1 VLVVT
6 VTRRETARA
15 PIYTLED
22 VKALSAA
29 NDEPI
34 WLRAFRETAWG
45 IYETIPMPTNKDEDW
60 RRTDLRGVRWAE
72 AGKLI
77 QANGA
82 TAEAVPAA
90 AREPLVGGNEGGTL
104 IIVDGKVVEYRVSD
118 DLTRQGVI
126 FTDLLTA
133 AREHPTLVEANLM
146 TKAVKP
152 SDGKFAALHAALWT
166 HGVFVYVPR
175 GVVAELPLHA
185 VMYNTKAGATLGH
198 VLVVVEDNA
207 QATIQVEYG
216 SADSVEPSLYF
227 GATEILVGANA
238 NLRYVSL
245 QNWNR
250 TTTEFANHRAKVGAD
265 SSLDWV
271 FGVMGCDLLKNYIDL
286 DADGKGANGRISG
299 FFFADKD
306 QVFDLDTQQNHNAPL
321 TNTDLLF
328 KGAARDTARTVWQGM
343 IKSLPK
349 MQKIDGYQANRNLLL
364 SDDAR
369 MDGIPGLEIEA
380 DDVKCSHAA
389 TFGTLE
395 AEPIHYLMSRG
406 IPRNQAELMV
416 IDGFFDE
423 LLQRV
428 PFEQV
433 RDRLKGE
440 IEQKIVGSVGAY
452 D

>member
-1 VLVVT
+1 MT
-6 VTRRETARA
+6 VKRRGSAVA
-15 PIYTLED
+15 PIYTLDD
-22 VKALSAA
+22 VKALSAR
-29 NDEPI
+29 NDEPA
-34 WLRAFRETAWG
+34 WLRAFRETAWAT
-45 IYETIPMPTNKDEDW
+45 YENIPMPTSKDEDW
-60 RRTDLRGVRWAE
+60 RRTDLRGVRWTE
-72 AGKLI
+72 AGALV
-77 QANGA
+77 QPNGA
-82 TAEAVPAA
+82 TADVVPAA

-104 IIVDGKVVEYRVSD
+104 IIVDGKVVEYHVSEE
-118 DLTRQGVI
+118 LTRQGVI
-126 FTDLLTA
+126 FMDLLSA
-133 AREHPTLVEANLM
+133 AREHPALVEANFM

-152 SDGKFAALHAALWT
+152 GDNKFTALHAALWNS
-166 HGVFVYVPR
+166 GIFLYVPR
-175 GVVAELPLHA
+175 GVIAELPIHA
-185 VMYNTKAGATLGH
+185 VMYNTRPGATLGH
-198 VLVVVEDNA
+198 VLVVIEDQA
-207 QATIQVEYG
+207 QATMQVEYS

-227 GATEILVGANA
+227 GATEILVGENA

-245 QNWNR
+245 QSWNR
-250 TTTEFANHRAKVGAD
+250 ATTEFANHRARVGAD
-265 SSLDWV
+265 STLDWV
-271 FGVMGCDLLKNYIDL
+271 FGVMGCDLLKNFIDL
-286 DADGKGANGRISG
+286 DIDGKGANGRISG

-306 QVFDLDTQQNHNAPL
+306 QMFDLDTQQNHNAPL
-321 TNTDLLF
+321 TVTDLLF
-328 KGAARDTARTVWQGM
+328 KGAARDSARTVWQGM
-343 IKSLPK
+343 IKSLPR

-428 PFEQV
+428 PFERV
-433 RDRLKGE
+433 RERLKGE